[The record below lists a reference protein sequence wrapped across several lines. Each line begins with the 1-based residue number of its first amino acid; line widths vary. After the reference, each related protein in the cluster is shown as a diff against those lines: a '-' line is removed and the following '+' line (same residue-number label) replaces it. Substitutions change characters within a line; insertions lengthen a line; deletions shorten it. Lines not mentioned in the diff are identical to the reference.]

1 MRRLAAVLALGLVSA
16 PLLVAPSAAVALVGA
31 AALALCALGI
41 LVATPLLVGG
51 MVLAL
56 GEYALALRL
65 AGGAPHLGGAV
76 LFGVVLALLLE
87 AAEFGR
93 RAHQAAVGPGVVA
106 AQLRSWAVFG
116 ALAGAGGL
124 LASAAASVASASV
137 RLPWAAAI
145 AAAAAAVALVAVA
158 FTLSARRASTDD

>member
-1 MRRLAAVLALGLVSA
+1 MRRLAAVPALLLVSA
-16 PLLVAPSAAVALVGA
+16 PLLIAPSAAVALLGA

-41 LVATPLLVGG
+41 LAATPVLVGG

-56 GEYALALRL
+56 GEYALALSL
-65 AGGAPHLGGAV
+65 AGGPPRLGGAV
-76 LFGVVLALLLE
+76 LYGVALALLLE

-93 RAHQAAVGPGVVA
+93 RAHRAAVGPGVVT

-116 ALAGAGGL
+116 ALAGAGSL
-124 LASAAASVASASV
+124 LVSAAAGVTSASV

-158 FTLSARRASTDD
+158 FMLSARRASSDD

>member
-1 MRRLAAVLALGLVSA
+1 MRRVAAVLALLLVSV
-16 PLLVAPSAAVALVGA
+16 PLLVAPSGAVALLGA

-41 LVATPLLVGG
+41 LVATPVLVGG

-56 GEYALALRL
+56 GEYALALRI
-65 AGGAPHLGGAV
+65 AGGAPRLGSAV
-76 LFGVVLALLLE
+76 LFGIVLALLLE

-93 RAHQAAVGPGVVA
+93 RAHQAAVGPGVVT
-106 AQLRSWAVFG
+106 AQLCSWAIFG
-116 ALAGAGGL
+116 ALAGAGAL
-124 LASAAASVASASV
+124 AASAAASVASASV

-158 FTLSARRASTDD
+158 FTLSARRASAAD